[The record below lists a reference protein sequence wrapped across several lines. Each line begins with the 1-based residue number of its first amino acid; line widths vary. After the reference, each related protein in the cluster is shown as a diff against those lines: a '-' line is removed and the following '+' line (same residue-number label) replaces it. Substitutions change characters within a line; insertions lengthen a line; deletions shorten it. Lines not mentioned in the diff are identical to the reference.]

1 MTYTEATSE
10 CTATE
15 YRMQFRKAV
24 SQFATGIAIVTVEA
38 EMPDEVHGMTINSFT
53 SISLD
58 PPTVL
63 ISLKPGRTNQLVSQR
78 RRFGVSILHDDQ
90 AEYSALFSGRQDVNC
105 RPEFVIPSQAPVL
118 GSALAWFECELQ
130 HQVQIHDH
138 TLFIAEVTACGSVDG
153 APLLFFASRYHR
165 HSSWS

>member
-1 MTYTEATSE
+1 
-10 CTATE
+10 
-15 YRMQFRKAV
+15 MQFRKAV
-24 SQFATGIAIVTVEA
+24 SRFATGIAIVTVEA

-63 ISLKPGRTNQLVSQR
+63 ISLKPGRTHQLIR
-78 RRFGVSILHDDQ
+78 KNRRFGVSILHEEQLDF
-90 AEYSALFSGRQDVNC
+90 SSLFSGRLEVDC

-130 HQVQIHDH
+130 KEVEIHDH
-138 TLFIAEVTACGSVDG
+138 TLIIARVNACGSVDG
-153 APLLFFASRYHR
+153 APLVFFASRYHR
-165 HSSWS
+165 HPSWS